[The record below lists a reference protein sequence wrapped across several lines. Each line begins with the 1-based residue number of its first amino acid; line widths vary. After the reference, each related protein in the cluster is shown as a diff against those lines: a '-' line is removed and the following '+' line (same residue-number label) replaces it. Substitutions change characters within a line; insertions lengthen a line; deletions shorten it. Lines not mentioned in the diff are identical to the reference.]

1 MKKTL
6 LIFLLVTPFT
16 LTYALDEATDFPVP
30 TGPKPVQNVRL
41 GPMGPM
47 GPTQIPDNNMQIAPS
62 IPSTTA
68 QKKAYQ
74 AQQQKLQIEQEEILE
89 KQKIEEE
96 AKVKKQKAQEN
107 IDQK

>member
-6 LIFLLVTPFT
+6 FFFLLITPFT
-16 LTYALDEATDFPVP
+16 LTYALDEATDYPVP
-30 TGPKPVQNVRL
+30 TGPKPMQRVPL

-74 AQQQKLQIEQEEILE
+74 AQQQKLQKEQEEMLE
-89 KQKIEEE
+89 KQKIEED
-96 AKVKKQKAQEN
+96 AKLKKQKEQQNSE
-107 IDQK
+107 QK